1 MSTGGIVG
9 IAAGVLLGIAALLL
23 IAGALWVR
31 DIRQGQFQTDHDL
44 IAPDMPRAETQEP

>member
-9 IAAGVLLGIAALLL
+9 IVAGVLLGIAALLL

-31 DIRQGQFQTDHDL
+31 DIREGRVSD
-44 IAPDMPRAETQEP
+44 RS